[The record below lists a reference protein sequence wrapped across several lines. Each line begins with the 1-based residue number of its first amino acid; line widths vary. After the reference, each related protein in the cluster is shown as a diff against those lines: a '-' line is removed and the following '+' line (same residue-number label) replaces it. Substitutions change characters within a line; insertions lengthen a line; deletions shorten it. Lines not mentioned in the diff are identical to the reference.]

1 MPFSWEKWFT
11 NSSDLFLLN
20 NQRRKKAYDQPGKSN
35 KVVTHPLLHL
45 FLFFHFFLFCF
56 NLPAPFMINWN
67 RPRILLQGGKT
78 LLDLKIEIKARP
90 ISSNL
95 AKGGE
100 FEKYFLGALSEKS
113 AFSIKKRHGR
123 RPIVLRCGFLE
134 SEKITCNFIS
144 LRILVVR
151 DFAIFSVQNLYDSH
165 VLYWMSGMNER
176 LIRNGL
182 LLRVIHLFVFVG

>member
-1 MPFSWEKWFT
+1 
-11 NSSDLFLLN
+11 
-20 NQRRKKAYDQPGKSN
+20 
-35 KVVTHPLLHL
+35 
-45 FLFFHFFLFCF
+45 
-56 NLPAPFMINWN
+56 MINWN

-113 AFSIKKRHGR
+113 AFFNKNKRHGR

-134 SEKITCNFIS
+134 SEK
-144 LRILVVR
+144 
-151 DFAIFSVQNLYDSH
+151 
-165 VLYWMSGMNER
+165 
-176 LIRNGL
+176 
-182 LLRVIHLFVFVG
+182 